1 MRGSCLHPYPCYRVG
16 DGTVGTEW
24 KVKTEKVE
32 GSSPVSTRNEMDLP
46 VTCNF
51 TLDSARVLEVAESRS
66 CQSSTKSW
74 STKAGMVCGTCA
86 DGAEQ
91 RGQACFGA
99 FQLTVARLP
108 ADRAWLDGLLSVE
121 QLRYQCPSLPHLKHI
136 LGSVDL
142 GLTPGGWG
150 HGRPP

>member
-86 DGAEQ
+86 DGA
-91 RGQACFGA
+91 G
-99 FQLTVARLP
+99 P
-108 ADRAWLDGLLSVE
+108 PWLSKEGKPVLGHSNL
-121 QLRYQCPSLPHLKHI
+121 QWPGCPQ
-136 LGSVDL
+136 
-142 GLTPGGWG
+142 TG
-150 HGRPP
+150 HGLMVCFRLSS